1 MLYTY
6 DAAYVKLKI
15 KSGTS
20 VSIAEIDLLGQT
32 GDNVELV
39 EKGIG
44 ILKEDYKYGDQAE
57 DFIPAGSVVFTGTYK
72 GNPAYNALKLWDEN
86 NKLIEGV
93 QIIFADVPAQGEL
106 GETADGI
113 WVYYIEPKDIPAVLP
128 KTIRAELYR
137 VDDAHTNEG
146 ERLVS
151 DTYRIAV
158 PASLPDLEIKK

>member
-1 MLYTY
+1 
-6 DAAYVKLKI
+6 
-15 KSGTS
+15 
-20 VSIAEIDLLGQT
+20 
-32 GDNVELV
+32 
-39 EKGIG
+39 
-44 ILKEDYKYGDQAE
+44 LKEDYKYGDQAE

-151 DTYRIAV
+151 DTYRITV
-158 PASLPDLEIKK
+158 PTSLPDLEIKRD